1 MVVDWQITQLTAT
14 LEAEREER
22 RSDMQELKQMIAAV
36 SAEVK
41 TIDTKINQYVLE
53 SAITKERMATKKE
66 VEEAKKEIRKIK
78 FVVAIV
84 GTAVVAALAGP
95 AKLVEIAKLIFA

>member
-1 MVVDWQITQLTAT
+1 MATEWQISQLAST

-22 RSDMQELKQMIAAV
+22 RSDMQELKQLMASI

-41 TIDTKINQYVLE
+41 IIDAKVSQLNLE
-53 SAITKERMATKKE
+53 SAITKERTATKAE
-66 VEEAKKEIRKIK
+66 LEATNKEIRRIK
-78 FVVAIV
+78 FVIAIV

-95 AKLVEIAKLIFA
+95 AKVVELLKLIFT